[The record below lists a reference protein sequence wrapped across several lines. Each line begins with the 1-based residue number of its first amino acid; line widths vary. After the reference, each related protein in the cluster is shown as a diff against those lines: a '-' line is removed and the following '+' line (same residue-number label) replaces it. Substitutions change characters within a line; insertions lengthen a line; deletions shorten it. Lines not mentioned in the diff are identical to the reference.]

1 MGLWRFYYQSAAKTP
16 LMENKPVTT
25 NVEKVGENFFTK
37 NDGYWNS
44 RILIGTPMTGL
55 VRSEWMVARYGQ
67 TIPTN
72 WSHAEIMQWLSSYV
86 PLRYQLVDAENI
98 IAKTLVEGK
107 WEWLLFIESDNVLP
121 PDTFIKLN
129 QYMIKGDVPVV
140 GGLYFTKSVPPEPM
154 IYREMGMGYYA
165 NWKMGEKVWCSGL
178 PFGCTLIHASLIRE
192 LWKDSPEYMVGNTLT
207 RRVFKHPENNIQDPS
222 GYAVVAGTTDLN
234 FCKELKEKNIF
245 TRAGWAKYQKMKHP
259 FLVDTSIFVQHIDND
274 GVKWPL
280 SLPKEFLE
288 GKRPLK
294 DFL

>member
-1 MGLWRFYYQSAAKTP
+1 
-16 LMENKPVTT
+16 MENKPVTT